1 MVAYYTYSSAP
12 YFLHMTINSSPIK
25 ITPCLKNI
33 KRSPFLQRSAALQRG
48 YSFTFLLFKIMLKGL
63 HFCSPKDSVFTFI
76 RLERSGRK
84 V

>member
-1 MVAYYTYSSAP
+1 MVAYCTYSSAP
-12 YFLHMTINSSPIK
+12 YFLHMTINSSTIK
-25 ITPCLKNI
+25 ITPCLKNT
-33 KRSPFLQRSAALQRG
+33 KGSPFLLHTTAQQRG
-48 YSFTFLLFKIMLKGL
+48 YSIVFLLFKIMLKGL